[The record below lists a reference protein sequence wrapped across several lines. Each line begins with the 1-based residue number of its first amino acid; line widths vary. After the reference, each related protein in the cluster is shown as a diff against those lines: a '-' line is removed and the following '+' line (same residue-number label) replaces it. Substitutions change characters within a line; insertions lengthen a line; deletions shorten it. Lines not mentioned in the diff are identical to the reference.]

1 MSNPFFNWSFDVTPG
16 TTARSVPV
24 EAEFARI
31 GQGFD
36 RVTTYFGRTMLVAD
50 GETIGALPAKA
61 LRLGKTLG
69 FNATTGDP
77 EMMVVA
83 SSAEMDAA
91 IAASITAAA
100 AAATAT
106 AAAASVAAANSYM
119 QQLMVVQGVK

>member
-16 TTARSVPV
+16 TTARSIPV

-31 GQGFD
+31 GVGFD
-36 RVTTYFGRTMLVAD
+36 KVETYFNRTMLAPD
-50 GETIGALPAKA
+50 GEVIGALPAKA

-91 IAASITAAA
+91 IAASVTAAA

-106 AAAASVAAANSYM
+106 AAAATVAASNSYM

>member
-1 MSNPFFNWSFDVTPG
+1 MSNPFFNWSFDVPPG

-31 GQGFD
+31 GVGFD
-36 RVTTYFGRTMLVAD
+36 KVQTYFNRSMLAPEA
-50 GETIGALPAKA
+50 ETIGPLPAKA

-69 FNATTGDP
+69 FNAVTGDP

-91 IAASITAAA
+91 IAASVTASAAA
-100 AAATAT
+100 VTAS